1 MLNRKPLKFH
11 RGREAGSTV
20 RGNHGEAGL
29 GGFGGKGVSLGDD
42 GETEAERA
50 YVSGCAQPGWVSSEE
65 GHVWTSPLGR
75 ACLVSS

>member
-20 RGNHGEAGL
+20 RGNHGESGL

-42 GETEAERA
+42 GGTEAE
-50 YVSGCAQPGWVSSEE
+50 GCEGLGGEE
-65 GHVWTSPLGR
+65 GRG
-75 ACLVSS
+75 